1 MTGLLGSRETWLGR
15 ATCNGLLLATLCA
28 VTAACGVS
36 NALSTA
42 ATGPLL
48 ALKASDTVVETN
60 LQTAVTALQ
69 SGAPANQAG
78 TGITT
83 TAGPSTSY
91 NVLSVSST
99 AGQVT
104 VLAGYNQ
111 LSRDCLGLVD
121 VTGPGTTVLGQTQV
135 GTYYF
140 WIARSASSTCDAAS
154 FAATPAVPKGWPS
167 GDPSPTGWPL
177 P

>member
-1 MTGLLGSRETWLGR
+1 MAGRFRWRSTWLGR
-15 ATCNGLLLATLCA
+15 AACSGLLLVGLGA
-28 VTAACGVS
+28 VLGACGLS
-36 NALSTA
+36 NDLSTA

-60 LQTAVTALQ
+60 LQTAETALQ
-69 SGAPANQAG
+69 SGAPADQVG

-99 AGQVT
+99 AGQAT
-104 VLAGYNQ
+104 VLAGFNQ

-121 VTGPGTTVLGQTQV
+121 LTGPGVSVLGQTQV

-140 WIARSASSTCDAAS
+140 WIAQSASSTCDAAS
-154 FAATPAVPKGWPS
+154 FAATAAVPKGWPG
-167 GDPSPTGWPL
+167 GDPSSTGWPL